1 MSRQFKDGT
10 IVMRIGCA
18 IFFLVFTVLY
28 LGKYQPDILAVTQ
41 HVLSSGAT
49 HYNSVIG
56 TILITLVLWLIQ
68 MGLYGW
74 TGLSHRAHALT
85 YFPSMLLLA
94 ILTDISPNLTTSNY
108 LGVWMWLFPLL
119 MIVYAGVVW
128 LFRQLEPMEPTAYSM
143 GLFSRVTWINLLQL
157 CVMALIVCAIG
168 CSDTVFHCRMKM
180 ESDMLRGDYAAAVNV
195 GKSVEKTD
203 SSLTMLRVLALAK
216 TNSLPERLF
225 EFPLVGG
232 SDAMLPNRKSVKL
245 MMLPED
251 SVYST
256 FGVVLKEKLR
266 PMTYLR
272 YVNNSKKYASKASRD
287 WQLCGYLLDRNLEAF
302 IMTLPHYYDIR
313 KPLPKAYRE
322 ALILYNHIRKKP
334 RILYKE
340 SVMDADYDDFKK
352 AFYSSENPM
361 ARLSNV
367 KDNFGKSYWYYYI
380 LGTAKH

>member
-128 LFRQLEPMEPTAYSM
+128 LFRQLEPMEPAAYSM

-157 CVMALIVCAIG
+157 CVMALIVCGIG

-287 WQLCGYLLDRNLEAF
+287 WQLCGYLLDRNLDAF

-313 KPLPKAYRE
+313 KPLP
-322 ALILYNHIRKKP
+322 
-334 RILYKE
+334 
-340 SVMDADYDDFKK
+340 
-352 AFYSSENPM
+352 
-361 ARLSNV
+361 
-367 KDNFGKSYWYYYI
+367 
-380 LGTAKH
+380 